1 MVAPVDQYNMAIQ
14 ANLNVSADLREKFH
28 AAQIP
33 EGPRTIRVNI
43 KAETLV
49 FHSAKKNTGDLKADF
64 SAIASDVTDTKPAF
78 YLFNKAAGTA
88 DTKSWG
94 LVAYVPEM
102 AAVRQRMLYASSRDD
117 LKTKLGSSF
126 FAGEFYCNDKAD
138 LTFANFTYALEG
150 SSMEQL
156 ESVMTE
162 KEKLLKQ
169 EGMTATAASAAGG
182 MSMVPFK
189 FKPEL
194 DVAMTKFSNNEV
206 NAVEIAVN
214 GKTEKCHLG
223 KLPGDATLSVL
234 ENNFPKQPRFFCL
247 NFGRK
252 VFVFYCPD
260 EAKVRTKMLMAT
272 CKSAVIA
279 QAMETHGITF
289 DKQVEVREF
298 SGIPCNFEA
307 EKAPSEVA
315 AAAAVK
321 VNKAKRST
329 RGKRRLHGKNKFKF

>member
-1 MVAPVDQYNMAIQ
+1 MSIQ
-14 ANLNVSADLREKFH
+14 ANLNISDDLREKFH

-49 FHSAKKNTGDLKADF
+49 FHSAKKNSGDVNADF
-64 SAIASDVTDTKPAF
+64 SAITSDVTDTKPAF
-78 YLFNKAAGTA
+78 YLFNKSAGTA

-94 LVAYVPEM
+94 LVAFVPEM
-102 AAVRQRMLYASSRDD
+102 APVRQRMLYASSRDD

-126 FAGEFYCNDKAD
+126 FCGEFYCNDKAD
-138 LTFANFTYALEG
+138 LTFANFSYALEG
-150 SSMEQL
+150 SSLEVL

-162 KEKLLKQ
+162 KEKLLKE
-169 EGMTATAASAAGG
+169 EGMTATSASAAGG
-182 MSMVPFK
+182 MSVVPFK

-194 DVAMTKFSNNEV
+194 DAAMTKFANNEA

-214 GKTEKCHLG
+214 GKTEKCQLG
-223 KLPGDATLSVL
+223 TLPSDATLSVL
-234 ENNFPKQPRFFCL
+234 EAKFPKKPRFFCL

-260 EAKVRTKMLMAT
+260 DAKVRTKMLMAT
-272 CKSAVIA
+272 CKSAVIQ
-279 QAMETHGITF
+279 QAFEKHKIEF

-298 SGIPCNFEA
+298 SEIPCNFEA
-307 EKAPSEVA
+307 AKAPSD
-315 AAAAVK
+315 AAAAVN
-321 VNKAKRST
+321 VSKAKRKT
-329 RGKRRLHGKNKFKF
+329 RGKRRLHGKAKKKFDWNA

>member
-1 MVAPVDQYNMAIQ
+1 MAIQ

-49 FHSAKKNTGDLKADF
+49 FHSAKKNTGDINADF
-64 SAIASDVTDTKPAF
+64 SAITSDVTDTKPAF

-94 LVAYVPEM
+94 LIAYVPEM
-102 AAVRQRMLYASSRDD
+102 AAVRSRMLYASSRDD

-162 KEKLLKQ
+162 KEKLLKE

-182 MSMVPFK
+182 MSVVPFK

-194 DVAMTKFSNNEV
+194 DAAMTKFSNNEV

-223 KLPGDATLSVL
+223 KLPGDATLSLL
-234 ENNFPKQPRFFCL
+234 EKNFPKQPRFFCL

-272 CKSAVIA
+272 CKSAVIQ
-279 QAMETHGITF
+279 QAFEKHKIEF
-289 DKQVEVREF
+289 EKQVEVREF
-298 SGIPCNFEA
+298 SEIPCNFEA
-307 EKAPSEVA
+307 AKAPSD
-315 AAAAVK
+315 AAAAVN
-321 VNKAKRST
+321 VTKAKRKT
-329 RGKRRLHGKNKFKF
+329 RGRRRLHGKAKKTFDWGA